1 MDNRPRTHKV
11 HRLSQNHKIMAAT
24 IITTEDLMEFK
35 MELLEE
41 FKQLMV
47 EHTHPK
53 PKNWLRSSDIRK
65 RFQISPG
72 TLHSLRSRNIIPS
85 YKVGGL
91 VFYDAEEIDQ
101 IILDNK
107 VEPMYSAV

>member
-1 MDNRPRTHKV
+1 
-11 HRLSQNHKIMAAT
+11 MAAT
-24 IITTEDLMEFK
+24 IITTEDLLEFK
-35 MELLEE
+35 EDLLEE
-41 FKQLMV
+41 FKKLMV
-47 EHTHPK
+47 KHTHPQ

-65 RFQISPG
+65 RFEISPS

-107 VEPMYSAV
+107 VEPMDGTV

>member
-1 MDNRPRTHKV
+1 
-11 HRLSQNHKIMAAT
+11 MAAT
-24 IITTEDLMEFK
+24 IITTEDLKEFK
-35 MELLEE
+35 EELLEE
-41 FKQLMV
+41 FKKLMV
-47 EHTHPK
+47 EHTHPQ

-65 RFQISPG
+65 RFEISSS
-72 TLHSLRSRNIIPS
+72 TLHGLRSRNIIPS

-107 VEPMYSAV
+107 VEPMDGTV

>member
-1 MDNRPRTHKV
+1 
-11 HRLSQNHKIMAAT
+11 
-24 IITTEDLMEFK
+24 MEFK
-35 MELLEE
+35 VELLEE
-41 FKQLMV
+41 FKQLLV
-47 EHTHPK
+47 EHSHAK
-53 PKNWLRSSDIRK
+53 PKNWIRSSDVRK
-65 RFQISPG
+65 RFEISTS

-107 VEPMYSAV
+107 VEPMDGTV

>member
-1 MDNRPRTHKV
+1 
-11 HRLSQNHKIMAAT
+11 MAAT

>member
-1 MDNRPRTHKV
+1 
-11 HRLSQNHKIMAAT
+11 MAAT

-35 MELLEE
+35 EDLLEE
-41 FKQLMV
+41 FKKLML

-65 RFQISPG
+65 RFEISPS
-72 TLHSLRSRNIIPS
+72 TLHSLRNRNIIPS

-107 VEPMYSAV
+107 VEPMDGTV

>member
-1 MDNRPRTHKV
+1 
-11 HRLSQNHKIMAAT
+11 MAAT

-35 MELLEE
+35 EDLLEE
-41 FKQLMV
+41 FKQLLV
-47 EHTHPK
+47 EHTDAK
-53 PKNWLRSSDIRK
+53 PKNWLRSSDIRR
-65 RFQISPG
+65 RFEISPG

-91 VFYDAEEIDQ
+91 LFYDAEEIDQ

-107 VEPMYSAV
+107 VEPIDGAV